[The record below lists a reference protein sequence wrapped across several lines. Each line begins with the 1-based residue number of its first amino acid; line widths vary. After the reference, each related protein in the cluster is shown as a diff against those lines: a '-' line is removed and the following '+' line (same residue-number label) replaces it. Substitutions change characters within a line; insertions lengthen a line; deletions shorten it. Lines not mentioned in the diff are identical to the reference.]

1 MNKEYIINHFI
12 NLYYKSFNDIDLA
25 NDDKEYIE
33 HISISEALDIVCCFL
48 NEYDKEL
55 YNIFMNV
62 MSFNRESIIFV
73 SNELSNNSSS
83 LNSNSNKITINVKN
97 NIEDVF
103 AIVHEF
109 MHYVDATKAKN
120 KENSIYSETS
130 SITIELFLHNY
141 LSDNK
146 IHLLDSNNYIFNKLK
161 NYFFDA
167 IYVKYYSFK
176 RSISGVELIN
186 LLPKGKY
193 QKFIEKEVNE
203 LDSPYKDLF
212 LKYYHLFDERIKNDG
227 LMAKHFIKRNYNYLL
242 GLYLGT
248 YLLNKNDKKLISDIN
263 KASYNDDVIVP
274 TFDIK
279 EVSKSFDSYISKLLK
294 VNSELNLPLKI
305 YNISNFGELMYRIMV
320 NGPTELKYIDEP
332 TYYYIPLND
341 SIDIV
346 GDFFK
351 SYDIQLYNVFVN
363 MMKFDKYSFEF
374 KYNENK
380 YSHDGSCMYIED
392 GRINLEY
399 CNDMT
404 DIIDLVH
411 EFGHKIDYTNCD
423 YNNLTAVNFTETT
436 PITFELYLYKFLMKY
451 NYCIQDAH
459 MIFYNKVMYLTE
471 NAYKCYFIYFLM
483 KTYSVPLFGIQ
494 YLDINKNDFI
504 SKVSG
509 LPNNIQNILISKFDE
524 YLELIKSKKDE
535 IYDYLLFNIPYCY
548 AILLAPY
555 LYKIN
560 DKDLIKDINR
570 TSYLINDHVKG
581 LDENEMGKAFKELI
595 NELESVDY
603 SKLVEHIK

>member
-12 NLYYKSFNDIDLA
+12 NSYYKYFDDIDLS
-25 NDDKEYIE
+25 NDDKEYVENIGVNE
-33 HISISEALDIVCCFL
+33 TLDIVCSFL

-55 YNIFMNV
+55 YNIFMNI

-97 NIEDVF
+97 NIEDMF
-103 AIVHEF
+103 TIVHEF
-109 MHYVDATKAKN
+109 MHYIDATKAKN
-120 KENSIYSETS
+120 KKNSIYSETS
-130 SITIELFLHNY
+130 SITIELFLHKY
-141 LSDNK
+141 LLDNK
-146 IHLLDSNNYIFNKLK
+146 IHSLDSNNYIFNKLK
-161 NYFFDA
+161 NYFIDA

-193 QKFIEKEVNE
+193 QKFIEKNINE

-212 LKYYHLFDERIKNDG
+212 LKYYYLFDERIKNDG
-227 LMAKHFIKRNYNYLL
+227 LMANHFIKKNYNYLL

-248 YLLNKNDKKLISDIN
+248 YLINKNDKKLIYDIN
-263 KASYNDDVIVP
+263 KASYSDDIIVP

-279 EVSKSFDSYISKLLK
+279 EVSKSFDCYISKVLK
-294 VNSELNLPLKI
+294 INSELNLPLKI

-320 NGPTELKYIDEP
+320 NGPTDINYIDEP

-341 SIDIV
+341 SIDV
-346 GDFFK
+346 VEEFFK
-351 SYDIQLYNVFVN
+351 WYDINLYNAFVN
-363 MMKFDKYSFEF
+363 IMHFDKHSIEF
-374 KYNENK
+374 KYNVNK

-392 GRINLEY
+392 GRIHLEY
-399 CNDMT
+399 CNDIT

-411 EFGHKIDYTNCD
+411 EFGHKIDYTYCD
-423 YNNLTAVNFTETT
+423 YNNLTAINFTETI
-436 PITFELYLYKFLMKY
+436 PIAFEMYLYKYLMKY
-451 NYCIQDAH
+451 NYCTQDIH
-459 MIFYNKVMYLTE
+459 MIFYNEVMYLIET
-471 NAYKCYFIYFLM
+471 AYKCYFIYFLM
-483 KTYSVPLFGIQ
+483 KTYDVPLFGIQ
-494 YLDINKNDFI
+494 YIDINKNDFEA
-504 SKVSG
+504 KVSN
-509 LPNNIQNILISKFDE
+509 LPKNIQNILISKFDE
-524 YLELIKSKKDE
+524 YMGIIKCKKDE

-560 DKDLIKDINR
+560 DKELIKDINR

-581 LDENEMGKAFKELI
+581 LDETEIGKSFKEFI

>member
-33 HISISEALDIVCCFL
+33 HLSISETLDIVCSFL

-83 LNSNSNKITINVKN
+83 LNSNNNKITINVKN

-130 SITIELFLHNY
+130 SITIELFLHKY
-141 LSDNK
+141 LLDNK
-146 IHLLDSNNYIFNKLK
+146 IDSLDSNNYIFNKFK

-227 LMAKHFIKRNYNYLL
+227 LMAKYFIKRNYKYLL

-263 KASYNDDVIVP
+263 KASYSDEIVP

-351 SYDIQLYNVFVN
+351 SYDIQLYNAFVN
-363 MMKFDKYSFEF
+363 MMKFDKYSIEF

-411 EFGHKIDYTNCD
+411 EFGHKIDYTFCD
-423 YNNLTAVNFTETT
+423 YSNLTAVNFTETT
-436 PITFELYLYKFLMKY
+436 SFTFELYLYKFLMKN

-459 MIFYNKVMYLTE
+459 MTFYNQVMYLTE

-494 YLDINKNDFI
+494 YLDINKNDII
-504 SKVSG
+504 SKVGG
-509 LPNNIQNILISKFDE
+509 LPKNIQNILISKFDE
-524 YLELIKSKKDE
+524 YIEIIKSKKDE

-560 DKDLIKDINR
+560 DKELIKDINR
-570 TSYLINDHVKG
+570 TSYLINDHVKA
-581 LDENEMGKAFKELI
+581 LDETEMGKAFKELI

>member
-33 HISISEALDIVCCFL
+33 HISISETLDIVCSFL

-130 SITIELFLHNY
+130 SITIELFLHKY

-146 IHLLDSNNYIFNKLK
+146 IHSLDSNNYIFNKLK

-167 IYVKYYSFK
+167 IYVKYYYFK

-263 KASYNDDVIVP
+263 KASYSDDVTVP
-274 TFDIK
+274 TFDIR

-351 SYDIQLYNVFVN
+351 SYDIQLYNAFVN

-380 YSHDGSCMYIED
+380 YSYDGSCMYIED
-392 GRINLEY
+392 GRIHLEY
-399 CNDMT
+399 CNDLT

-411 EFGHKIDYTNCD
+411 ELGHKIDYTFCD
-423 YNNLTAVNFTETT
+423 YSNLTAVNFTETT

-459 MIFYNKVMYLTE
+459 MIFYNKVTYLTE

-483 KTYSVPLFGIQ
+483 KTYNVPLFGIQ
-494 YLDINKNDFI
+494 YLDINDFI
-504 SKVSG
+504 SKVSC
-509 LPNNIQNILISKFDE
+509 LPKNIQNILISKFDE
-524 YLELIKSKKDE
+524 YIEIIKSKKDE

-560 DKDLIKDINR
+560 DKELIKDINR

>member
-33 HISISEALDIVCCFL
+33 HISISETLDIVCSFL

-130 SITIELFLHNY
+130 SITIELFLHKY

-146 IHLLDSNNYIFNKLK
+146 IHSLDSNNYIFNKFK

-176 RSISGVELIN
+176 RSISGFELIN

-212 LKYYHLFDERIKNDG
+212 LKYYYLFDERIKNDG

-263 KASYNDDVIVP
+263 KASYSDDVTVP
-274 TFDIK
+274 TFDIR

-351 SYDIQLYNVFVN
+351 SYDIQLYNAFVN

-392 GRINLEY
+392 GRIHLEY

-411 EFGHKIDYTNCD
+411 EFGHKIDYTYCD

-509 LPNNIQNILISKFDE
+509 LPKNIQNILISKFDE